1 MLFQSPVGASPAIEL
16 ALVGTSAQTL
26 ALARTPSISIGNW
39 HYVVATYSGTSTT
52 AGMDIYV
59 DGVAQTLTSISNNLS
74 TTILNNVT
82 PAINGRTNGYLES
95 SDGMDE
101 LRVSAKGVVLTPA
114 WVTASYNNESS
125 PATFFTVTT
134 GLTNP

>member
-1 MLFQSPVGASPAIEL
+1 VP
-16 ALVGTSAQTL
+16 
-26 ALARTPSISIGNW
+26 
-39 HYVVATYSGTSTT
+39 
-52 AGMDIYV
+52 
-59 DGVAQTLTSISNNLS
+59 QTLTTIANNLS
-74 TTILNNVT
+74 TTIVNNLA

-114 WVTASYNNESS
+114 WVTASYNNERS

-134 GLTNP
+134 GLINP